1 MPEPIISADTIVKEL
16 LDHDP
21 AAVRAFIDLGLMC
34 VGCPVAAFHTLAD
47 VAREH
52 NRGLADLLSTLNRR
66 LESAV
71 RGPC

>member
-1 MPEPIISADTIVKEL
+1 MSDPLSPNTIVKDI
-16 LDHDP
+16 LDGHP
-21 AAVRAFIDLGLMC
+21 AAVKAFIDLGLMC

-52 NRGLADLLSTLNRR
+52 DRDLGELLCALNRR

>member
-1 MPEPIISADTIVKEL
+1 MPDPISANTIVKEL
-16 LDHDP
+16 LDHHP
-21 AAVRAFIDLGLMC
+21 EAVKAFIDLGLMC

-52 NRGLADLLSTLNRR
+52 DRDLADLLRTLNHR

>member
-1 MPEPIISADTIVKEL
+1 MSEPLSPNTIVKDV
-16 LDHDP
+16 LDGHP
-21 AAVRAFIDLGLMC
+21 EAVRTFIELGLMC

-52 NRGLADLLSTLNRR
+52 DRDLADLLCMLNHR

-71 RGPC
+71 RPPS